1 MKKRKLLL
9 GILTCSLLCLSGC
22 SLFNDDDMA
31 YKNVYNPATV
41 VPEEEPEDPDAIK
54 VLGVTAKEDE
64 DVPNTLCFKS
74 VPYAEDGHIINTY
87 KSGGTNHVEYNVNG
101 GEDYEATKRSNN
113 FDLYVPESALE
124 KDKNLVILFIHGGA
138 WVAGF
143 KTDVN
148 EYVHEFANKGYITAT
163 IKYTL
168 LKRTMDDNS
177 LSIFRD
183 LDEIDACIKAIKQA
197 LVELDLYNA
206 NTRLAIG
213 GASSGAHLSM
223 LYSYSRG
230 HNAALPISFVI
241 DAVGPVDIKP
251 ENWKAFKNST
261 TGTEAGLTYSAI
273 SAQAANLQEL
283 AIAGEDPAKNWNEY
297 QTARIANGMC
307 GLPFTLEQ
315 IKASSSDE
323 ESIDNANAASISM
336 TKANGGEDQLSVT
349 YWMSK
354 GINTFPIICAY
365 GGMDSIVGI
374 AQYAK
379 LEKALDDYGIDHE
392 YTYFKNQNHNQITK
406 KDNQVAYDEFLSNI
420 NEAAAAAIA

>member
-9 GILTCSLLCLSGC
+9 GMLTCSLLCLSGC

-41 VPEEEPEDPDAIK
+41 VPEEEPEDPGAVK
-54 VLGVTAKEDE
+54 VLGVTAKKDE
-64 DVPNTLCFKS
+64 DVPNTLFFKS

-138 WVAGF
+138 WVSGF

-148 EYVHEFANKGYITAT
+148 EYVHDFANKGYITAT

-183 LDEIDACIKAIKQA
+183 LDEIDACIKAIKTA

-206 NTRLAIG
+206 NTKLAIG

-230 HNAALPISFVI
+230 QSSALPINFVI

-261 TGTEAGLTYSAI
+261 VGTEAGLTYDAI
-273 SAQAANLQEL
+273 TAQAANLQEL
-283 AIAGEDPAKNWNEY
+283 SIAGENPAKNWNEY
-297 QTARIANGMC
+297 QTLRIANGMC
-307 GLPFTLEQ
+307 GLPYSLEDVKACTDDSEEE
-315 IKASSSDE
+315 IKTP
-323 ESIDNANAASISM
+323 NAASTSM
-336 TKANGGEDQLSVT
+336 TKVNGGEDQLSVT
-349 YWMSK
+349 YWINK
-354 GINTFPIICAY
+354 GVNKFPIICA
-365 GGMDSIVGI
+365 SSHV
-374 AQYAK
+374 
-379 LEKALDDYGIDHE
+379 
-392 YTYFKNQNHNQITK
+392 F
-406 KDNQVAYDEFLSNI
+406 
-420 NEAAAAAIA
+420 